1 MPSLQAARAAEVAG
15 NYPPTGVELACV
27 GTYLPDLFARLG
39 GRRYVPREMRARLA
53 ALLER
58 MTNYDRAARP
68 VIRYPC
74 DVAAHAAE

>member
-1 MPSLQAARAAEVAG
+1 
-15 NYPPTGVELACV
+15 
-27 GTYLPDLFARLG
+27 
-39 GRRYVPREMRARLA
+39 MRARLA